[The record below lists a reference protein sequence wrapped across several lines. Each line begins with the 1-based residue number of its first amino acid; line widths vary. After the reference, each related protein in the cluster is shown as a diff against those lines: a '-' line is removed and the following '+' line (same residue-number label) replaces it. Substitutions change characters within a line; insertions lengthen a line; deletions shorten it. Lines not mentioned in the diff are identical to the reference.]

1 MFERLCGLMAGRD
14 DELPRRPRPRLTW
27 DPAVGGFVDEP
38 PAAPAGVYQGLEH
51 ARRSTRPVAPV
62 SPEAAAA
69 AAPAPDGQPLADEL
83 RALARD
89 PETPTS

>member
-38 PAAPAGVYQGLEH
+38 PPAPAGVYQGLEH

-69 AAPAPDGQPLADEL
+69 PAPDGQPLADEL

-89 PETPTS
+89 PETS